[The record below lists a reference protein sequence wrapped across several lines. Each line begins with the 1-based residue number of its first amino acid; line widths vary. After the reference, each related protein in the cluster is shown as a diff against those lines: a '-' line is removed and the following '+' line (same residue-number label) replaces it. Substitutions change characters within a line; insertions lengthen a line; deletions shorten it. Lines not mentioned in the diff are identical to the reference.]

1 MEFLSSMF
9 SGLFS
14 FLTAMY
20 FSKMFSN
27 ELLKAIRA
35 QLIRVEICTV
45 YLLKWCF
52 YVGNQTHRSMS
63 VIKIFW
69 GKCVRVE
76 SCRNYN
82 CHLKPINIKKR
93 KKVTNNEINTNI
105 GVQNVIKRF
114 TMFGPPLDICY
125 IDPPCMIHHLSF
137 CTNHWTHLQALLGV

>member
-1 MEFLSSMF
+1 MF
-9 SGLFS
+9 
-14 FLTAMY
+14 
-20 FSKMFSN
+20 
-27 ELLKAIRA
+27 A

-93 KKVTNNEINTNI
+93 KKVTNNEKSTNI
-105 GVQNVIKRF
+105 GVQNVIKLF

-125 IDPPCMIHHLSF
+125 IDPPVWFIIYHSVPTTGHTCKLCWGCSIS
-137 CTNHWTHLQALLGV
+137 LLYLLVLFVFI